1 VAEKSVSAEILKP
14 CFYNLDCSVMPYDW
28 GQSGETA
35 LIHELMRATGRTVD
49 ATQPAAELWMGAH
62 PKAPARL
69 PDGRPLDEAIR
80 GDREHFLGAD
90 LAARG
95 YSRLPFLF
103 KILDAARPLSI
114 QAHPDRELAP
124 ELHAR
129 DPKNYPDDNH
139 KPELAVC
146 LRDMSALIGF
156 RPPEEILRFLKSIP
170 ELRALCTPA
179 GSIYEEEDGPGL
191 SAPKKSDAARRAFVE
206 NLYSQLMRSSPVEIE
221 EAVQAHRL
229 RLSLLEDQEALRE
242 DALFMRLAGL
252 YGDRDSG
259 VFSVY
264 FLNYVDLAP
273 EEGLFL
279 GPNEPHAYLGG
290 RILECMAA
298 SDNVV
303 RAGLTAKYMDT
314 HTLLRMLH
322 YRSGRPEIR
331 RPRPEANGRM
341 SSYKIEADDFRVLK
355 LETGPAPLKL
365 PVADRPGILL
375 ALEQDL
381 SIEARDGDGNQ
392 RARAN
397 FPRGSAVLFPGDLSG
412 RGCEVLLSSATDCRA
427 YLATVGP
434 NF

>member
-1 VAEKSVSAEILKP
+1 
-14 CFYNLDCSVMPYDW
+14 MPYDW
-28 GQSGETA
+28 GQRGETA
-35 LIHELMRATGRTVD
+35 LIHELMRARGDTQNIDTD
-49 ATQPAAELWMGAH
+49 APAAELWMGAH

-69 PDGRPLDEAIR
+69 PDGRLLDEAIR
-80 GDREHFLGAD
+80 KDREHFLGSD
-90 LAARG
+90 LSERG

-146 LRDMSALIGF
+146 LSDMSALIGF
-156 RPPEEILRFLKSIP
+156 RPPEEILAFLKSIP
-170 ELRALCTPA
+170 ELGALCTPD
-179 GSIYEEEDGPGL
+179 GSIYEESNSGPGL
-191 SAPKKSDAARRAFVE
+191 AAPDPSDENARIAFVRE
-206 NLYSQLMRSSPVEIE
+206 LYGQLMQSSPAEIG

-229 RLSLLEDQEALRE
+229 RLSLLDDLDFAAHRE
-242 DALFMRLAGL
+242 DALFLRLADL
-252 YGDRDSG
+252 YGQQDSG
-259 VFSVY
+259 VFCVY
-264 FLNYVDLAP
+264 FLNYVDLSP

-303 RAGLTAKYMDT
+303 RAGLTPKYMDT
-314 HTLLRMLH
+314 QTLLRMLH
-322 YRSGRPEIR
+322 YRSGHPEIR
-331 RPRPEANGRM
+331 RPRPEANARI
-341 SSYKIEADDFRVLK
+341 SSYKIEANDFQVLK
-355 LETGPAPLKL
+355 LETGPGPLEL
-365 PVADRPGILL
+365 PVTDRPGIVL
-375 ALEQDL
+375 ALEQEL
-381 SIEARDGDGNQ
+381 QVEALDASGKSL
-392 RARAN
+392 ARAQY
-397 FPRGSAVLFPGDLSG
+397 PRGSAVLFPGDLAE
-412 RGCEVLLSSATDCRA
+412 RGCQITLSSVGESRA